1 MGCVSRGLCEYETP
15 RIVKIH
21 SCKVSVANR
30 LLQLL
35 IVAYVIGWVF
45 VLQRGYQDTD
55 EVLSSV
61 TTKVKGA
68 ALADGAV
75 FDAADYVVPPQ
86 EPNSFFVM
94 TNFVLTANQTQ
105 GTCPQ
110 SPAVSP
116 CRTDADCAKGIIDS
130 EGEGLMTGSCVP
142 AAVAAAGA
150 AAAAASSSSSRVK
163 SCEVRA
169 WCPLEK
175 RAPAPSPALLTGA
188 ENFTVLIKNSVQFTK
203 FGFFKRNIAS
213 GTNVSAL
220 RSCRY
225 DPRHEPHCPVFRLGD
240 VVTGA
245 GEQFQQLA
253 LEGGVV
259 GIMVEWNCDLDLSW
273 ERCRPSYSFQRLDS
287 RRSNETIAPGYNFRF
302 SRYFRDANGTESRA
316 LIKAYGIR
324 FVVQVYGQGRKF
336 NIIPTLMNV
345 GSGIALL
352 GVATVVCDVLV
363 LYVFERRHLYR
374 EKKFKDAGDDDDD
387 GGEGDR
393 TPMM

>member
-21 SCKVSVANR
+21 SCKVSLANR
-30 LLQLL
+30 LIQLL
-35 IVAYVIGWVF
+35 IVAYVVGWVF
-45 VLQRGYQDTD
+45 VVQRGYQDSE

-68 ALADGAV
+68 ALADSAV

-94 TNFVLTANQTQ
+94 TNFVLTPNQTQ

-110 SPAVSP
+110 V
-116 CRTDADCAKGIIDS
+116 R
-130 EGEGLMTGSCVP
+130 LLTGSCVR
-142 AAVAAAGA
+142 AGGA
-150 AAAAASSSSSRVK
+150 ASK

-169 WCPLEK
+169 WCPLEHSDHV
-175 RAPAPSPALLTGA
+175 PSPALLQGA
-188 ENFTVLIKNSVQFTK
+188 ENFTVLIKNSVQFPK
-203 FGFFKRNIAS
+203 FSFFKRNIAS
-213 GTNVSAL
+213 GTNGSAL

-225 DPRHEPHCPVFRLGD
+225 DARRDPHCPIFRLGD
-240 VVTGA
+240 VVAGA
-245 GEQFQQLA
+245 GENFQQIA

-273 ERCRPSYSFQRLDS
+273 ERCRPSYSFQRLDA
-287 RRSNETIAPGYNFRF
+287 RHSNETIAPGYNFRF
-302 SRYFRDANGTESRA
+302 SRYFLNANGTESRA
-316 LIKAYGIR
+316 LIKAYGVR

-363 LYVFERRHLYR
+363 LYVFKRRHFYR
-374 EKKFKDAGDDDDD
+374 EKKFKDACDED
-387 GGEGDR
+387 GVEGDR
-393 TPMM
+393 TPMT